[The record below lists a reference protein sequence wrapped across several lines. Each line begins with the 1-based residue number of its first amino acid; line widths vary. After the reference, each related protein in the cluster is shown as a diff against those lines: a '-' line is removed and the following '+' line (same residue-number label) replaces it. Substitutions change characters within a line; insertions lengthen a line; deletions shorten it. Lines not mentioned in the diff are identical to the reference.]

1 MPKEIKVEA
10 EEKNRRVSMCFDLL
24 MKGWSQ
30 AEIVRHLHD
39 KEDWNLTKRQLRNY
53 VYDAQ
58 KMIATEVQQI
68 DRRAL
73 LYTAHHRY
81 EMIYREAME
90 TGNHRD
96 AMAALDRIVALWHLN
111 VADALKVDWRNEL
124 EAVSDDPDALRDKII
139 HLLESGA
146 S

>member
-68 DRRAL
+68 D
-73 LYTAHHRY
+73 
-81 EMIYREAME
+81 
-90 TGNHRD
+90 
-96 AMAALDRIVALWHLN
+96 
-111 VADALKVDWRNEL
+111 
-124 EAVSDDPDALRDKII
+124 
-139 HLLESGA
+139 
-146 S
+146 